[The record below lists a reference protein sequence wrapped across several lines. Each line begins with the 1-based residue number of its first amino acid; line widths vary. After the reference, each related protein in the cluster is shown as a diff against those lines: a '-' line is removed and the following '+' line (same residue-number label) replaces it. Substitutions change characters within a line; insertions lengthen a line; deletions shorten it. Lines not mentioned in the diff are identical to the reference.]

1 MGPVTGQTG
10 QSGRSRF
17 RLAGLGLLCSIVVVL
32 LSACDNPQSPPPPI
46 DITASAF
53 TATSSPEPTPTG
65 TPSPTAEPTA
75 TFIPTPAPANTPT
88 STPTVTPLALSAKE
102 VLESAT
108 AAVKDID
115 SGHFEGEFTYEGEI
129 EETKRVL
136 SISTSGVFLTPESA
150 HWSMTY
156 DFESPFIVDIGGD
169 EVDIARENWT
179 QEWFT
184 VGDYVYWLD
193 SLGGNARHRR
203 DDIVLSFEPS
213 DLFEL
218 DLLDIDGEISAYE
231 QQLDGERV
239 YHVTG
244 SAAPDRSYPLL
255 GRPHGIDGVV
265 GYWIGAEDHL
275 LRRLEVSVVSVD
287 PTSNAETERLNGFIV
302 LSDYGESVDIRPP
315 VWEGVDDYGN
325 SPASATE
332 ISAGESVKASVDSW
346 LDYDFFRFQAEEG
359 RLYHIVV
366 SDEQGYYKADGTH
379 STLFG
384 PDGVTP
390 ESTASQS
397 SGQLGTRTVWQAPA
411 SDTYYLMVE
420 SGQQETYVYTLTVTL
435 LPEEDDYGDDQSTA
449 HEIGVD
455 ETVEG
460 LIGQLNDRDYFKITA
475 NQGQVFRVDASPYL
489 QGHTLDAVLHG
500 PDGPLQE
507 ARGIS
512 SRDFDTWQIL
522 WVAPTQGDYHISV
535 EFLNTN
541 QVGSYTL
548 RVVAVTDI
556 ADDHS
561 DGAANATALSIGET
575 VGGAIDYEFDLDY
588 FKFNAEEG
596 RGYRVHL
603 DHRILVSPYMTLYAS
618 DGFTPE
624 PLEKYIQRSSDAYR
638 LVWMAP
644 EGGTYY
650 LEVKSVRG

>member
-1 MGPVTGQTG
+1 MGPVTRQTG

-17 RLAGLGLLCSIVVVL
+17 RLAGLGLLCSIVVGL
-32 LSACDNPQSPPPPI
+32 FLACDNPQSPPAPI
-46 DITASAF
+46 DITASAV
-53 TATSSPEPTPTG
+53 TATSSPEPTPTA
-65 TPSPTAEPTA
+65 TPNPTAEPTA

-102 VLESAT
+102 VLEAAT

-129 EETKRVL
+129 EETKQVL
-136 SISTSGVFLTPESA
+136 SISISGVFVAPESA
-150 HWSMTY
+150 HWSTTY
-156 DFESPFIVDIGGD
+156 DFESPFIVDVGGA

-184 VGDYVYWLD
+184 VGDYVYLLD

-231 QQLDGERV
+231 QELDGERV
-239 YHVTG
+239 YYVTG
-244 SAAPDRSYPLL
+244 PAAPDRSYPLL
-255 GRPHGIDGVV
+255 GRAQGIDGVV

-287 PTSNAETERLNGFIV
+287 PTSNAETERLNGFVV
-302 LSDYGESVDIRPP
+302 LSHYGESVDIRPP
-315 VWEGVDDYGN
+315 VWEGTDDHGN

-435 LPEEDDYGDDQSTA
+435 LPEEDDYGDDVETA
-449 HEIGVD
+449 
-455 ETVEG
+455 
-460 LIGQLNDRDYFKITA
+460 
-475 NQGQVFRVDASPYL
+475 
-489 QGHTLDAVLHG
+489 
-500 PDGPLQE
+500 
-507 ARGIS
+507 
-512 SRDFDTWQIL
+512 
-522 WVAPTQGDYHISV
+522 
-535 EFLNTN
+535 
-541 QVGSYTL
+541 
-548 RVVAVTDI
+548 TDI
-556 ADDHS
+556 
-561 DGAANATALSIGET
+561 SIGEPIQ
-575 VGGAIDYEFDLDY
+575 GLMDYEFDLDY
-588 FKFNAEEG
+588 FRFTANRGQEYLLQVDHQTLDRSRVEVYRGDGITEPSAHSSSSSEYGTNYRWVAIRWARSGNAMSIS
-596 RGYRVHL
+596 YR
-603 DHRILVSPYMTLYAS
+603 
-618 DGFTPE
+618 
-624 PLEKYIQRSSDAYR
+624 
-638 LVWMAP
+638 
-644 EGGTYY
+644 
-650 LEVKSVRG
+650 